1 MNDLEKRLLT
11 EIERLPFVDPHTH
24 ISPHAPAA
32 ANLDELIGYHYYTEL
47 AHSTGLEQK
56 QLGTEIAPQ
65 NRVRNVLAQAT
76 HFRNTVQF
84 SWFIDIVREFLGQ
97 EIEPNSLTEA
107 NARTEAQADILWQS
121 ALSRM
126 SQPDWAE
133 RVLKRTGV
141 SQIFLTN
148 EFDDPLTGF
157 DRQRFVPCLRADE
170 LVFRGTEPA
179 VRDRL
184 ARVTGIEPTGLKSWR
199 SAIDA
204 LFRRF
209 IQSGAAYAAVSLPPT
224 FAPGPVPESEL
235 DRVLTPGAPT
245 NTADPWL
252 RSTGIFWELARACAD
267 HQLPFALM
275 IGVHRRVYRAGV
287 YQGQDLFDQRTS
299 LHSFAELFNHF
310 PQVRFCVSVLSSP
323 QNQELASYAWIF
335 PNVYPFGHWWY
346 ANAPAYIEA
355 DLRARLEVVPISK
368 LFGYYSDAYKLEF
381 ILPKFAMYRRCLA
394 RVLAQDFV
402 MDRGWS
408 ETQVLDLARALLW
421 DNPRRWFRL
430 PDLRFDGRAGP

>member
-11 EIERLPFVDPHTH
+11 EIDRLPFVDPHTH
-24 ISPHAPAA
+24 ISPLVPAA

-47 AHSTGLEQK
+47 AHSTGVDQK
-56 QLGTEIAPQ
+56 QLGTAIAAQ
-65 NRVRNVLAQAT
+65 ERVRKILAQAT

-84 SWFIDIVREFLGQ
+84 SWFVDIVREFFGQ
-97 EIEPNSLTEA
+97 EIESNGLAAAEA
-107 NARTEAQADILWQS
+107 DSLWQA

-126 SQPDWAE
+126 SQPDWAAQ
-133 RVLKRTGV
+133 VLQRTGV

-148 EFDDPLTGF
+148 DFDDPLAGF
-157 DRQRFVPCLRADE
+157 DRRRFVPCLRADE

-179 VRDRL
+179 VRNRL
-184 ARVTGIEPTGLKSWR
+184 AQVTGIEPAGLKRWR

-204 LFRRF
+204 LYRRF
-209 IQSGAAYAAVSLPPT
+209 REAGAAYAAVSLPPT
-224 FAPGPVPESEL
+224 FAPGPIPESEL

-267 HQLPFALM
+267 HQLPFTLM

-287 YQGQDLFDQRTS
+287 DQGQDLFDQRTS
-299 LHSFAELFNHF
+299 LHAFAELFNHF
-310 PQVRFCVSVLSSP
+310 PQVRFCISVLSSP

-346 ANAPAYIEA
+346 ANAPAYIET
-355 DLRARLEVVPISK
+355 DLRARLEVVPVSK
-368 LFGYYSDAYKLEF
+368 LLGFYSDAYKLEF

-394 RVLAQDFV
+394 RVLARHFV
-402 MDRGWS
+402 IERGWS
-408 ETQVLDLARALLW
+408 ETRALGLARALLW
-421 DNPRRWFRL
+421 DNPRQWFRL
-430 PDLRFDGRAGP
+430 PDLMPDGRADT